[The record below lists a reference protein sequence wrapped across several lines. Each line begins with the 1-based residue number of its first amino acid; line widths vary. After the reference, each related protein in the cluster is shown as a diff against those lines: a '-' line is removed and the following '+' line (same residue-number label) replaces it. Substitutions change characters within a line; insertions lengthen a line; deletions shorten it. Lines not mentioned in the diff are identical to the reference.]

1 MKADRELFEEMILDH
16 NRNPFHYM
24 QIPQNTNH
32 KAYGFNPTCGDEFTI
47 HLHTEDGV
55 IKSAGFE
62 GVGCAISVASTSM
75 MVEAVEGLT
84 LKAADAMFCR
94 MSSFLHG
101 NEESSSEKDHLL
113 GKLELLGGILD
124 HPERIKCA
132 NLSWH
137 ILHAAIQEDTHTVCT
152 E

>member
-16 NRNPFHYM
+16 NRHPFHYM
-24 QIPQNTNH
+24 QVPRSANQQAH
-32 KAYGFNPTCGDEFTI
+32 GFNPTCGDEFTI
-47 HLHTEDGV
+47 HLRTEDGV

-84 LKAADAMFCR
+84 LEEAEAMFCR
-94 MSSFLHG
+94 MTSFLHG
-101 NEESSSEKDHLL
+101 DAISPGDKEHML

-137 ILHAAIQEDTHTVCT
+137 ILHAAIQENTNTVST

>member
-24 QIPQNTNH
+24 QVPQNTN
-32 KAYGFNPTCGDEFTI
+32 KQGYGFNPTCGDEFTV
-47 HLHTEDGV
+47 HLRAEDGV

-62 GVGCAISVASTSM
+62 GVGCAVSVASTSM
-75 MVEAVEGLT
+75 MVEAVEGKT
-84 LKAADAMFCR
+84 LKEADAMFRR
-94 MSSFLHG
+94 MTSFLHG
-101 NEESSSEKDHLL
+101 EASSSSEKDQIL

-124 HPERIKCA
+124 HPDRIKCA

-137 ILHAAIQEDTHTVCT
+137 ILHAAIQEDTNPVCT